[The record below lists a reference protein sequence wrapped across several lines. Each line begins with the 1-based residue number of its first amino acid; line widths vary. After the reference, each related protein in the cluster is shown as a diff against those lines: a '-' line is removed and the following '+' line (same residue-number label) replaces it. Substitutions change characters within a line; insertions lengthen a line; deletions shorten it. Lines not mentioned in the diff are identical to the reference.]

1 MGKKVCY
8 YVSANTSSGYV
19 SFFDDLI
26 KQIERVY
33 IIKGGPGSGKSTF
46 IKRIGEDLLSVG
58 MNVDFIYSPDDKY
71 TLEGVFIKDICV
83 AIING
88 TYPHSIDPVYPG
100 AIERILD
107 FGNFWDI
114 DYLRLH
120 RNTIKLLTDTIQ
132 EKYKIFFKHM
142 GKAREIHDRWEKE
155 YLLGMDFTKAD
166 SITDNIISDIIGKP
180 TGKAPKQTHRFSG
193 AMTPQGQVC
202 FYNELTEDIGRRY
215 IVKGRPGSGK
225 STMTK
230 KISAAAFANGYD
242 VEYYH
247 CSFDADSIDMVIIP
261 ELSFALLDGTAPHV
275 LDPANGDM
283 LVDMFECINTEIVRE
298 NDNPIKSIQEE
309 YAQEIGKAKEVY
321 SDIYCLHEKLENF
334 YINATDFNDVN
345 ALRIRITKTLMDMR
359 KEQL

>member
-1 MGKKVCY
+1 MGKKSCY
-8 YVSANTSSGYV
+8 FATANTSSGFV
-19 SFFDDLI
+19 SFFDGVI
-26 KQIERVY
+26 KDSERVY

-46 IKRIGEDLLSVG
+46 MKRIGEDLLSVG
-58 MNVDFIYSPDDKY
+58 MSVDFIYSPEDKY
-71 TLEGVFIKDICV
+71 SIEGIYVKDIKV

-88 TYPHSIDPVYPG
+88 TYPHTIDPAYPG

-120 RNTIKLLTDTIQ
+120 KGAIKQLTDAI
-132 EKYKIFFKHM
+132 EYEYSIFFRHM
-142 GKAREIHDRWEKE
+142 NNAKKIHDRWEKE
-155 YLLGMDFTKAD
+155 YLLGMDFSKAD
-166 SITDNIISDIIGKP
+166 FITDGIISDVIGLP
-180 TGKAPKQTHRFSG
+180 TGKTPEISHRFAG

-202 FYNELTEDIGRRY
+202 FYKELTEDIGKRY
-215 IVKGRPGSGK
+215 VVKGRPGTGK

-230 KISAAAFANGYD
+230 KISSAALEKGYN

-247 CSFDADSIDMVIIP
+247 CSFDVDSIDMIIIP
-261 ELSFALLDGTAPHV
+261 ELDFALLDGTAPHV
-275 LDPANGDM
+275 LDPVQGDV

-298 NDNPIKSIQEE
+298 NEKPIMDIQDE
-309 YAQEIGKAKEVY
+309 YAREIGKAKEIY
-321 SDIYCLHEKLENF
+321 SEISCLYEKLKNY

-345 ALRIRITKTLMDMR
+345 ALRIRITKTLIDMR